1 MSRVDDQSKKI
12 TATDLAAATCP
23 VPEETVVVDV
33 NTVPDKPDPFWPDG
47 AVPTH
52 LSHNKIVDAAWK
64 AVGVDGK
71 WRCADCGST
80 TGKSIRNPQLCA
92 NCYRKSVEATKLM
105 QKTNEG
111 WMEQSEQL
119 GLALYE
125 RQPEESDK
133 EWTVWVKYRSYYPMP
148 VPTWTALAKELGVG
162 VAFVTKTAQRWAF
175 KARMIAWA
183 KRVDGEGQEKRIK
196 AIREM
201 NDKQLSMAQRLQ
213 AKVSEAIDQIDP
225 ALLRPT
231 EITNLAKFATE
242 LERRVTEYTEEKV
255 EAVAQEAKS
264 QLKTKT
270 KAEDLAEVM
279 DILRQTGVVEG
290 PQVVGIEQKT
300 TILVKEDR
308 S

>member
-1 MSRVDDQSKKI
+1 MSVDKKKRGV
-12 TATDLAAATCP
+12 AATNSSAYL
-23 VPEETVVVDV
+23 EEAAL
-33 NTVPDKPDPFWPDG
+33 VPDKPDPFWPQG

-52 LSHNKIVDAAWK
+52 LTNKQVVDVAWE

-71 WRCADCGST
+71 WRCAECGST

-92 NCYRKSVEATKLM
+92 TCYRKSVEQTKLM

-125 RQPEESDK
+125 RQPEETDN
-133 EWTVWVKYRSYYPMP
+133 EWAVWVKYRSYYPMP
-148 VPTWTALAKELGVG
+148 VPTWTALAKELGVS
-162 VAFVTKTAQRWAF
+162 VSMVTRTANRWAF

-183 KRVDGEGQEKRIK
+183 KRVDSEGQEKRIV

-201 NDKQLSMAQRLQ
+201 NDKQLSMAQRLHD
-213 AKVSEAIDQIDP
+213 KVSQAIDQIDP
-225 ALLRPT
+225 ALLRPN

-242 LERRVTEYTEEKV
+242 LERKVTEYHEETV
-255 EAVAQEAKS
+255 DTVTQEAKT
-264 QLKTKT
+264 QVKQKT

-279 DILRQTGVVEG
+279 QILQQTGVVDG

-300 TILVKEDR
+300 TILMKEDR

>member
-1 MSRVDDQSKKI
+1 MSVDKQKQSV
-12 TATDLAAATCP
+12 AATNDSAVEAMP
-23 VPEETVVVDV
+23 
-33 NTVPDKPDPFWPDG
+33 VPDKPDPFWPEG

-52 LSHNKIVDAAWK
+52 LTSKQIVDAAWE

-71 WRCADCGST
+71 WRCASCGST

-92 NCYRKSVEATKLM
+92 TCYKKAVEQTKLM

-125 RQPEESDK
+125 RQPEETDT
-133 EWTVWVKYRSYYPMP
+133 EWAIWIKYRSYYPMP
-148 VPTWTALAKELGVG
+148 TPTWTALARELGVS
-162 VAFVTKTAQRWAF
+162 VSTVTRTANRWAF

-183 KRVDGEGQEKRIK
+183 KRVDSDGQEKRIL

-201 NDKQLSMAQRLQ
+201 NDKQLSMAQRLHD
-213 AKVSEAIDQIDP
+213 KVSEAIDQIDP
-225 ALLRPT
+225 ALLRPN

-242 LERRVTEYTEEKV
+242 LERKVTEYHEETV
-255 EAVAQEAKS
+255 ETVTQEAKS
-264 QLKTKT
+264 QVKQKT

-279 DILRQTGVVEG
+279 QILQQTGVVDS

-300 TILVKEDR
+300 TILMKEDR
-308 S
+308 T